1 MDQEKDEWYQVDA
14 QRCCRR
20 FNDDLKAS
28 RFHSGRP
35 AWPLLPF
42 ISGENQASKLRT
54 LVVGIPRINLSRPY
68 GNPLILIGKH
78 LFVTTSSLLGIGKSL
93 TRFLYG

>member
-1 MDQEKDEWYQVDA
+1 MNQEKDKWYLIDA
-14 QRCCRR
+14 HRRRRR

-42 ISGENQASKLRT
+42 TSGENQASKLRT
-54 LVVGIPRINLSRPY
+54 LVVGIPRINLSRPH
-68 GNPLILIGKH
+68 GNPLILIGKP
-78 LFVTTSSLLGIGKSL
+78 LFVTAERLLVIGKSL
-93 TRFLYG
+93 SRFLCG